1 MKNKKIIIFIICII
15 IVLLGVVS
23 IVLLNKNDGKSNTN
37 DEVIKSSGIVRSEMG
52 TLKDL
57 DDRIDYQNGN
67 FKLVF
72 NVNSENDQ
80 INILYNE
87 ETIITTD
94 YNHAAKVRVNL
105 YGNLY
110 IIEIHYPMAQCPT
123 LSLFF
128 IDSNGNPIEQS
139 EIENSV
145 SRIEYFE
152 DVNKIIIYKEECMPC
167 DGCNKK
173 YTYELKGYSFK
184 LISEESDY
192 KEELTKVE
200 NDSDYSYYS
209 FNFNKVLRDLN
220 DSYEFNINNYK
231 LKYVLTKFDNNIKYY
246 DFYINDKKIYSGLLD
261 LDNIK
266 IKVLGKYI
274 IFTNTFSTDVRSTTL
289 YIYDG
294 ITLKEIYELD
304 EIKGMVIESPKKIV
318 INKDGILIS
327 GTRLNNGPTIVYDDK
342 LYDTYSKDTCSST
355 LKELKDDFIVKQD
368 YFYKYTDSTL
378 NFVPEKSNRYLL
390 KNYVKNE
397 EFCKNAIK

>member
-1 MKNKKIIIFIICII
+1 
-15 IVLLGVVS
+15 
-23 IVLLNKNDGKSNTN
+23 
-37 DEVIKSSGIVRSEMG
+37 
-52 TLKDL
+52 
-57 DDRIDYQNGN
+57 
-67 FKLVF
+67 
-72 NVNSENDQ
+72 
-80 INILYNE
+80 
-87 ETIITTD
+87 
-94 YNHAAKVRVNL
+94 
-105 YGNLY
+105 
-110 IIEIHYPMAQCPT
+110 MAQCPT

-220 DSYEFNINNYK
+220 DSYEFNINDYK

-261 LDNIK
+261 LDNVK